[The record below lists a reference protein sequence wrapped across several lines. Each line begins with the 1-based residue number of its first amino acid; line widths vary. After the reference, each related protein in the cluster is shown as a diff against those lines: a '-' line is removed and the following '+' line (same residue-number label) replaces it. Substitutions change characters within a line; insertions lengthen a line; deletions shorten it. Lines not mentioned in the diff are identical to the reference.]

1 MNLGVTPTVADSQ
14 LLAEPPPPK
23 KVAVARLLA
32 KTAPAPIPV
41 SVLSYVVRV
50 VAAVVA
56 IGLLL
61 FGVGWVRVH
70 YAKRLAAL
78 LSVGVKSPTIETLVI
93 AVVALGSAGL
103 AYGVFRIGSRHW
115 TKVMP

>member
-1 MNLGVTPTVADSQ
+1 MDLGVSPTVADE
-14 LLAEPPPPK
+14 LMAEPPPK
-23 KVAVARLLA
+23 KLVVARLLT
-32 KTAPAPIPV
+32 KTTPAPIPV
-41 SVLSYVVRV
+41 SVLSCVIRV

-61 FGVGWVRVH
+61 FGVGWARFH
-70 YAKRLAAL
+70 YAKPLAAA
-78 LSVGVKSPTIETLVI
+78 LSVGVKSATIETLVT

-103 AYGVFRIGSRHW
+103 SYGVFRVGARHW